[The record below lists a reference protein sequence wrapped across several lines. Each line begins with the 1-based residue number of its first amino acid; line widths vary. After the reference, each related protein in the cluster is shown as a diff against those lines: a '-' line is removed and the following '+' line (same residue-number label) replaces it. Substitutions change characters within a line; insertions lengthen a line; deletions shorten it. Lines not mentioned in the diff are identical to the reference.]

1 MIQRGRP
8 TNKVQRKRAR
18 EVFHAEHAPLATP
31 EYLNWSEHPIGFD
44 QLDHPPKIPHPGH
57 HALVLEAQIGGFT
70 SKKVFMDG
78 GSSLN
83 LIYVDTLRKIK
94 IPMNNILPT
103 ETSFHRIVPGKPTYP
118 LGAIHLDVIFG
129 TPANF
134 RKEKIEFE
142 VIDWPLQ
149 YHAILERQAFAQ
161 FMAVPHYAYL
171 KLQMPTNRGPL
182 TISGSFARSKN
193 CDKDFNSMS
202 QTFGVHEEL
211 HHIREATVM
220 DIDPPAQQNT
230 PELSFDATKD
240 TREHQIHLADPTKTA
255 RVSNSLSPA

>member
-8 TNKVQRKRAR
+8 TNKVQQKRAR
-18 EVFHAEHAPLATP
+18 EVFHAEHAPPATP

-44 QLDHPPKIPHPGH
+44 RSDHPPKIPRPGH

-78 GSSLN
+78 ESSLN
-83 LIYVDTLRKIK
+83 LIYADTLWKIK
-94 IPMNNILPT
+94 IPMDNLLPT
-103 ETSFHRIVPGKPTYP
+103 ETSFHGIVPGKPTYP
-118 LGAIHLDVIFG
+118 LGAIHLDAIFG

-142 VIDWPLQ
+142 VVNWPSQ
-149 YHAILERQAFAQ
+149 YHAILGRPAFAR

-171 KLQMPTNRGPL
+171 KLRMPANRGPL
-182 TISGSFARSKN
+182 MISESFARSEN
-193 CDKDFNSMS
+193 CNKDFNSMS

-211 HHIREATVM
+211 NHIRESTNM
-220 DIDPPAQQNT
+220 DIDPPAQQNA
-230 PELSFDATKD
+230 PELSFDASKD
-240 TREHQIHLADPTKTA
+240 TREH
-255 RVSNSLSPA
+255 